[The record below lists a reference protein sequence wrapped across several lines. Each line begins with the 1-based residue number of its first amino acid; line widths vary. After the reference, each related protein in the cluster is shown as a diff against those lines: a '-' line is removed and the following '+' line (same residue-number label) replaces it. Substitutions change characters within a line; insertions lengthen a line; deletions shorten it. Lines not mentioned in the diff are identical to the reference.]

1 MGKPHSMDLRRR
13 VVGHVKSGHSRRSAA
28 ERYEVSASFAVKL
41 SQRLARTG
49 SVAPAR
55 QGRPAGSGKLARH
68 LKALI
73 AWVEAVPDITMVELA
88 AKLKAERGVKAHSAS
103 LARALRLAGFTV
115 KKNAAG
121 IRVRS
126 RRRPSRA

>member
-55 QGRPAGSGKLARH
+55 QGRPVGSGKLAPH
-68 LKALI
+68 LPRLI
-73 AWVEAVPDITMVELA
+73 AWVEAQPDITMVELA
-88 AKLKAERGVKAHSAS
+88 AKLKAARGMEAHSGS
-103 LARALRLAGFTV
+103 LSRALAAAGFTV

-126 RRRPSRA
+126 RRRPARA